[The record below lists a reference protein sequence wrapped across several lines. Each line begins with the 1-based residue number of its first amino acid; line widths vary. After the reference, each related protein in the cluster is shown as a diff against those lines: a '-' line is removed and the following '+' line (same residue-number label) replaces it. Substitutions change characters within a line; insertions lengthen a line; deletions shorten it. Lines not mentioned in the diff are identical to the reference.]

1 MTWFWSYLL
10 YGIPW
15 PVQLAIIA
23 VPCILAFYVAVRV
36 FGWER
41 VKVWVAPAIA
51 VLAAFGLL
59 SRQRQQGYT
68 DRRAEEEKA
77 LDHAEAVVVEEQA
90 EVRKMPDQEIDK
102 EVDKWSRH

>member
-1 MTWFWSYLL
+1 MNLWSWLI

-23 VPCILAFYVAVRV
+23 IPCILAFYVAVRV

-41 VKVWVAPAIA
+41 VKVWIGPVLAI
-51 VLAAFGLL
+51 LAAFGFL

-77 LDHAEAVVVEEQA
+77 LDHAEAVVEHERHEAQALPDVELNA
-90 EVRKMPDQEIDK
+90 K
-102 EVDKWSRH
+102 VDKWTRQ